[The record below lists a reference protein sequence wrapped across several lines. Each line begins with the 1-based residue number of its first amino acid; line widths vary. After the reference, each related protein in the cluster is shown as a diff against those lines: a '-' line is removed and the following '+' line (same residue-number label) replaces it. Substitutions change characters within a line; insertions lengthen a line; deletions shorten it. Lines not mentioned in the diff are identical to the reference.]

1 MNDQDK
7 QLMDEIRAL
16 LHNFLRANEQT
27 IQQSVDNS
35 LTKKLPELVINNQT
49 NMQQYVDA
57 ALETKLTELSDKNT
71 RSEQSLKRRIMSELP
86 EEVQKILR
94 NNIGTSPTNQSQYST
109 MLKTLEDEFITMK
122 VEIGRLRQE
131 VDDLKKSQLNSV
143 ISTTFESTLFGD
155 THTNKVQVD
164 VETISTTQTESQT
177 TKDDIYQSAHPQ
189 IEIQSAD
196 TNKIYRGVLGNIQQK
211 INDTTMDTV
220 KTQKLLSNYKENF
233 TNLETETTQPEHIW
247 LVLIIY
253 FLKQHKH
260 VNRVKFDDISQFNQT
275 LNDFGIEHA
284 VTSHNLNGF
293 SDWLK
298 DIKDSHKPQLRNAS
312 TNGSVMTY
320 DKYDAYFDHILEVI
334 SKLNNPKPK
343 PNHTRNTGI
352 KPKN

>member
-16 LHNFLRANEQT
+16 LHDFLRANEQT

-86 EEVQKILR
+86 EELQKILR
-94 NNIGTSPTNQSQYST
+94 NNIGTSPMNQSQYST
-109 MLKTLEDEFITMK
+109 MLKTLEDEFIKMK
-122 VEIGRLRQE
+122 DEIGRLRQE

-143 ISTTFESTLFGD
+143 ISTTFESTLSGG
-155 THTNKVQVD
+155 THANKVQLD
-164 VETISTTQTESQT
+164 IEPISTTQTESQT

-189 IEIQSAD
+189 TEMQNAD
-196 TNKIYRGVLGNIQQK
+196 AQKVYRGVLGNIQQK
-211 INDTTMDTV
+211 LNGTTMDTT
-220 KTQKLLSNYKENF
+220 KTQQLLSNYKNNF
-233 TNLETETTQPEHIW
+233 TNLETETTQHEHIW
-247 LVLIIY
+247 LVLVLY
-253 FLKQHKH
+253 FLKQHMK

-275 LNDFGIEHA
+275 LNDFGIGYA
-284 VTSHNLNGF
+284 VTSHYLNEF

-298 DIKDSHKPQLRNAS
+298 DLKDSHKPRLRNAS
-312 TNGSVMTY
+312 TNGGVFSV
-320 DKYDAYFDHILEVI
+320 DKYDEYFNHILTII
-334 SKLNNPKPK
+334 SGLNQPSPTKIASGK
-343 PNHTRNTGI
+343 KGGKR
-352 KPKN
+352 